1 MGASVQRLLQAGLA
15 QSTQRVYASG
25 KREYLAFCRAFDT
38 PPLPATEQKLVKFT
52 AFLANQGL
60 KHQTMKSYLSA
71 TRHLQIECGG
81 GDPRVES
88 MPLLEL
94 ALRGAKREQA
104 GAAKRTRLPITPRVL
119 SRLRDVWSLE
129 ASDPDIVMMWAVCC
143 VGFFRS
149 GELVVSDSGAFDP
162 NQHLSFRDVTVDD
175 PKHPN
180 RIFLRIKQSKTD
192 PFRKGITI
200 CLSKTGQQLCPVA
213 ALLSYLV
220 MRGKEDGPLFH
231 LRGGGPLMRAQLVSR
246 LRRALSW
253 AGLDPEK
260 YGGHSFRVG
269 AATTAAMCGVPVD
282 VIKTLERW
290 RSQAYQLHI
299 RIPDPQLSE
308 ISKCLAGAEV

>member
-25 KREYLAFCRAFDT
+25 
-38 PPLPATEQKLVKFT
+38 
-52 AFLANQGL
+52 
-60 KHQTMKSYLSA
+60 
-71 TRHLQIECGG
+71 
-81 GDPRVES
+81 
-88 MPLLEL
+88 
-94 ALRGAKREQA
+94 
-104 GAAKRTRLPITPRVL
+104 
-119 SRLRDVWSLE
+119 
-129 ASDPDIVMMWAVCC
+129 PDIVMMWAVCC

-220 MRGKEDGPLFH
+220 MRGKEDGPLRRRTSDAGAAGIP
-231 LRGGGPLMRAQLVSR
+231 LKESTVMGWPGPREIWGAQLPHWS
-246 LRRALSW
+246 
-253 AGLDPEK
+253 
-260 YGGHSFRVG
+260 GHDSGNVR
-269 AATTAAMCGVPVD
+269 C
-282 VIKTLERW
+282 
-290 RSQAYQLHI
+290 S
-299 RIPDPQLSE
+299 S
-308 ISKCLAGAEV
+308 